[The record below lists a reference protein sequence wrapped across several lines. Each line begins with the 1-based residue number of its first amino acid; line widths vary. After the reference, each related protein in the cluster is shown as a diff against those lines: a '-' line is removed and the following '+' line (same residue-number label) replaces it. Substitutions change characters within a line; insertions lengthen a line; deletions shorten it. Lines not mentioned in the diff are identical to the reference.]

1 MTVRPL
7 MIGAITPQR
16 SERGLGPRCR
26 QLNEGQMGSQ
36 FGIGGGNGGAGG
48 TRGGGGGAGGPKG
61 NGAAG
66 GNDSTSFV
74 GAGGG
79 GGGGNGG
86 GTAGA
91 ASIPAQARGGAGG
104 NNPDGRG
111 SGAGGPAAGGGAP
124 STLGGGGGGGGGCT
138 PNGGA
143 GGPGGS
149 GVDFDAT
156 HGSGRRR
163 TEARELPSAAVG
175 AARVPVA
182 SVERPAPRAPERRA
196 SLSFAIPRDLELH
209 PYGRAKVCYWH
220 ICEFQAALSAHGA
233 KVGLSD
239 FPSRSSQPTVRF
251 QLPSFG
257 QLIVQGSSDSAERSR
272 GSMQPRPIP
281 AHQVDHLCAC
291 LRSDWHQQ
299 QLARPHK
306 PSAALGTPCLGSTR
320 SRARS

>member
-7 MIGAITPQR
+7 MIHSGQVGAITPQR

-66 GNDSTSFV
+66 GNDFTSFV
-74 GAGGG
+74 GAGGGG

-124 STLGGGGGGGGGCT
+124 GTLGGGGGGGGGGCHAWIWAA
-138 PNGGA
+138 PHNREKRR
-143 GGPGGS
+143 GS
-149 GVDFDAT
+149 FL
-156 HGSGRRR
+156 RRR
-163 TEARELPSAAVG
+163 WGRLGSRWLRWNARN
-175 AARVPVA
+175 R
-182 SVERPAPRAPERRA
+182 ERRSA
-196 SLSFAIPRDLELH
+196 GPHYHSLYPVI
-209 PYGRAKVCYWH
+209 
-220 ICEFQAALSAHGA
+220 
-233 KVGLSD
+233 
-239 FPSRSSQPTVRF
+239 
-251 QLPSFG
+251 
-257 QLIVQGSSDSAERSR
+257 
-272 GSMQPRPIP
+272 
-281 AHQVDHLCAC
+281 
-291 LRSDWHQQ
+291 
-299 QLARPHK
+299 
-306 PSAALGTPCLGSTR
+306 
-320 SRARS
+320 